1 MATIRCIIVGHGTFA
16 TSILRT
22 AEEIVGE
29 QQLVDVI
36 SNIGMSGTLLSEK
49 IKQTIGTDIEQETII
64 FVDLPGGSC
73 TISCYNLLKDKHDLN
88 VICGVNLPILLE
100 FFMLRDKYPAR
111 ELVPIL
117 IKKGKDNIFKLE
129 QKK

>member
-1 MATIRCIIVGHGTFA
+1 MVRGIIVGHGGFA
-16 TSILRT
+16 EAMLKT
-22 AEEIVGE
+22 ATQIVGVQPLIEIV
-29 QQLVDVI
+29 
-36 SNIGMSGTLLSEK
+36 SNTGLSGTLLNAK
-49 IKQTIGTDIEQETII
+49 IKEAIQRDTKHETIV

-73 TISCYNLLKDKHDLN
+73 TISCYNLLKNNNLN

-100 FFMLRDKYPAR
+100 FFMLREKYPAR